1 MSINPVKFKISEIFA
16 SCTFNLNVM
25 KDKLPKQVFNKFLN
39 IIEKGRKLDSDTA
52 DAVAHAMKEWALSKG
67 ATHYTHWF
75 QPMTGLTAEKHDAF
89 IQFDDNDHISVIER
103 FSGSQLIQSEP
114 DASSFPSGGMRS
126 TFEARGYTAWDPTSP
141 AFIIERGRGSI
152 LCIPSAFISYHGG
165 VLDMK
170 TPLLR
175 SMEAISEAALR
186 VIKLFGNKTAYR
198 VKSVIGAEQEYFL
211 VDQKYADK
219 RLDIKICG
227 RTLLGARPVKGQEME
242 DHYFASIKDRVLD
255 FMQDFE
261 YELLKLG
268 VPCKTRHNEVAPH
281 QFEIAPIFEDAN
293 IAADHNQ
300 LLMETMKRI
309 AKSHGFYALLAE
321 KPFAYVNGSGKHCNW
336 SLIDTDDNNL
346 LEPGKTP
353 EENLQFLVF
362 LMSSLMAVE
371 KHGGLLRASIASAG
385 NDHRLGAN
393 EAPPAIMSVFLGE
406 MLSNILDKIESGKV
420 KDAKEKSFLDLGIS
434 KLPKVSKDQTDRNR
448 TSPLAFTGNKFE
460 FRAVG
465 SSASISIP
473 AAALNAAV
481 AEALHEL
488 AGSIETISKKNKNF
502 EAAVL
507 EVVKTA
513 IHNTKKVRFEGN
525 NYSSQWLKEAGERG
539 LPIARNTPE
548 ALEFWI
554 NKKEN
559 SCLIN
564 AGILNEEEIE
574 SRYHICHEQY
584 YKTIEIELATMLKMI
599 SRQVLPPA
607 YTCQKETA
615 SSIEAV
621 VSLCQKSGAAA
632 SKTDMSKKTRT
643 TDDFDIEPQIKFL
656 KEYSGAVSKLQL
668 AVERLREVKLE
679 LAGEEDPVKKSGLI
693 VKKVI
698 PEMQNARTLADFLET
713 VTGSE
718 FWILPTYSELLFKD

>member
-1 MSINPVKFKISEIFA
+1 MSISPEKLKNSEIFA

-25 KDKLPKQVFNKFLN
+25 KEKLPKQVFNKFLN

-52 DAVAHAMKEWALSKG
+52 DAIAHAMKEWALSKG
-67 ATHYTHWF
+67 VTHYTHWF

-89 IQFDDNDHISVIER
+89 IQFDEADHISVIER
-103 FSGSQLIQSEP
+103 FSGNQLIQSEP

-175 SMEAISEAALR
+175 SMEAISGAALR
-186 VIKLFGNKTAYR
+186 TLKLFGNKTAYR
-198 VKSVIGAEQEYFL
+198 VKSVVGAEQEYFL
-211 VDQKYADK
+211 IDRKYADK

-261 YELLKLG
+261 RELLKLG

-281 QFEIAPIFEDAN
+281 QFEIAPIYEEAN

-309 AKSHGFYALLAE
+309 ARNHDFCALVAE

-336 SLIDTDDNNL
+336 SLIDTDGNNL

-362 LMSSLMAVE
+362 LMASLMAVE
-371 KHGGLLRASIASAG
+371 RHGGLLRASIASAG

-406 MLSNILDKIESGKV
+406 MLSNILDKIESGRV

-448 TSPLAFTGNKFE
+448 TSPFAFTGNKFE

-473 AAALNAAV
+473 VAVLNAAV
-481 AEALHEL
+481 AESLNEITEL
-488 AGSIETISKKNKNF
+488 IETGFKKSKNF
-502 EAAVL
+502 EAAVI
-507 EVVKTA
+507 EVIKNA
-513 IHNTKKVRFEGN
+513 IHKTKKIRFEGN
-525 NYSSQWLKEAGERG
+525 NYSSQWLNEAESRN
-539 LPIARNTPE
+539 LPIARSTPE
-548 ALEFWI
+548 ALEFWLD
-554 NKKEN
+554 KKEN
-559 SCLIN
+559 SCFIN
-564 AGILNEEEIE
+564 AGILNEQEIE

-607 YTCQKETA
+607 YTCQKEIASAINAVLSLEIHNTA
-615 SSIEAV
+615 RAKNGG
-621 VSLCQKSGAAA
+621 QK
-632 SKTDMSKKTRT
+632 KEP
-643 TDDFDIEPQIKFL
+643 FDNFDVKPQIKFL
-656 KEYSGAVSKLQL
+656 KEYSAAVSKLQL
-668 AVERLREVKLE
+668 TVERLREIKLE
-679 LAGEEDPVKKSGLI
+679 LANEEDHIKKSGLI
-693 VKKVI
+693 IKKVL
-698 PEMQNARTLADFLET
+698 PEMQNARAIADYLET
-713 VTGSE
+713 TTGSE

>member
-1 MSINPVKFKISEIFA
+1 MSLTPVNVRISEIFGN
-16 SCTFNLNVM
+16 CTFNLNVM
-25 KDKLPKQVFNKFLN
+25 KEKLPKQVFKRFLD
-39 IIEKGRKLDSDTA
+39 IIEKGRKLDAETA
-52 DAVAHAMKEWALSKG
+52 DAIAHAMKEWALSKG
-67 ATHYTHWF
+67 VTHYTHWF

-89 IQFDDNDHISVIER
+89 IQFDSDDHISVIER

-175 SMEAISEAALR
+175 SMEAVSKAALR
-186 VIKLFGNKTAYR
+186 VLKLFGNKSVYR
-198 VKSVIGAEQEYFL
+198 VKSSVGAEQEYFL
-211 VDQKYADK
+211 VDHRHADK

-261 YELLKLG
+261 FELLKLG

-281 QFEIAPIFEDAN
+281 QFEIAPIYEEAN

-300 LLMETMKRI
+300 LVMETMKRI
-309 AKSHGFYALLAE
+309 AKKHDFYALLAE

-336 SLIDTDDNNL
+336 SLIDTDGNNL
-346 LEPGKTP
+346 LDPGQTP

-362 LMSSLMAVE
+362 LMASLMAVE
-371 KHGGLLRASIASAG
+371 KHGGLLRAAIASAG

-406 MLSNILDKIESGKV
+406 MLSQILDQIESGKV
-420 KDAKEKSFLDLGIS
+420 KDAREKSFLDMGIS

-448 TSPLAFTGNKFE
+448 TSPFAFTGNKFE

-465 SSASISIP
+465 SSSSISIP
-473 AAALNAAV
+473 VAVLNAAA
-481 AEALHEL
+481 AESIHEL
-488 AGSIETISKKNKNF
+488 ADQIEILTKKTKNF
-502 EAAVL
+502 ESAVI
-507 EVVKTA
+507 ETVKKA
-513 IHNTKKVRFEGN
+513 IEKTKKVRFEGN
-525 NYSSQWLKEAGERG
+525 NYSEQWLKEAKSRS
-539 LPIARNTPE
+539 LPIAKNTPE
-548 ALEFWI
+548 ALKFWI
-554 NKKEN
+554 DKKQN

-564 AGILNEEEIE
+564 LGILNEEEIE
-574 SRYHICHEQY
+574 SRYHICFEQY
-584 YKTIEIELATMLKMI
+584 NKTIEIELATMLKML
-599 SRQVLPPA
+599 SRQVLPSA
-607 YTCQKETA
+607 YIYQKEIA
-615 SSIEAV
+615 SSVEAALQLREALNDI
-621 VSLCQKSGAAA
+621 SPAAA
-632 SKTDMSKKTRT
+632 GTDKSSSLE
-643 TDDFDIEPQIKFL
+643 DLDIMPQVKFF
-656 KEYSGAVSKLQL
+656 KEYAGAVSKLQI
-668 AVERLREVKLE
+668 AIEHLREVKSE
-679 LAGEEDPVKKSGLI
+679 LAAEEDLIKKADII
-693 VKKVI
+693 VKKAL
-698 PEMQNARTLADFLET
+698 PAMQSARATADFLET
-713 VTGSE
+713 VTDRECWS
-718 FWILPTYSELLFKD
+718 LPTYSELLFWD

>member
-1 MSINPVKFKISEIFA
+1 MATGPENFKISEIFGE
-16 SCTFNLNVM
+16 CTFNLNVM
-25 KDKLPKQVFNKFLN
+25 KDKLPKQVFKKFLD
-39 IIEKGRKLDSDTA
+39 IVEKGRKLDSDTA
-52 DAVAHAMKEWALSKG
+52 DAVAHAMKEWALAKG

-89 IQFDDNDHISVIER
+89 IQFDSDDPISVIER

-175 SMEAISEAALR
+175 SMEAISAAAIR
-186 VIKLFGNKTAYR
+186 VLKLFGSKSVYR
-198 VKSVIGAEQEYFL
+198 VKAAVGAEQEYFL
-211 VDQKYADK
+211 ADEKFADK

-242 DHYFASIKDRVLD
+242 DHYFGSIKDRVLD
-255 FMQDFE
+255 FMQEFE
-261 YELLKLG
+261 FELLKLS
-268 VPCKTRHNEVAPH
+268 VPCKTRHNEVAPR
-281 QFEIAPIFEDAN
+281 QFEIAPIFEEAN

-309 AKSHGFYALLAE
+309 AKKHGFVALLAE

-336 SLIDTDDNNL
+336 SLIDTDGNNL

-362 LMSSLMAVE
+362 LMASLMAVE

-406 MLSNILDKIESGKV
+406 MLSKILDQIESGKV
-420 KDAKEKSFLDLGIS
+420 KDVNEKSFLDMGIS

-465 SSASISIP
+465 SSSSISIP
-473 AAALNAAV
+473 VAVLNSAV

-488 AGSIETISKKNKNF
+488 ASRIETLTKKSKNF
-502 EAAVL
+502 DASVI
-507 EVVKTA
+507 EVVKAA
-513 IHNTKKVRFEGN
+513 IRGTKKVRFEGN
-525 NYSSQWLKEAGERG
+525 NYSEQWLNEAAARS

-548 ALEFWI
+548 ALKFWI
-554 NKKEN
+554 DPKQN
-559 SCLIN
+559 SCLTSL
-564 AGILNEEEIE
+564 GILNEEEIE
-574 SRYHICHEQY
+574 SRYHICFEQY
-584 YKTIEIELATMLKMI
+584 NKTIEIELATMIKML
-599 SRQVLPPA
+599 SRQVLPSA
-607 YTCQKETA
+607 YLYQKEIA
-615 SSIEAV
+615 SSVESAV
-621 VSLCQKSGAAA
+621 ALRETLKDLSGINAKLKSAA
-632 SKTDMSKKTRT
+632 SE
-643 TDDFDIEPQIKFL
+643 DFDIEPQVRFF
-656 KEYSGAVSKLQL
+656 KEYAGAVSKLQTAL
-668 AVERLREVKLE
+668 EQLRGIKNEITN
-679 LAGEEDPVKKSGLI
+679 EDDLVKKADLI
-693 VKKVI
+693 VKKAL
-698 PEMQNARTLADFLET
+698 PAMQAARTTADFLET
-713 VTGSE
+713 VTDSDC
-718 FWILPTYSELLFKD
+718 WSLPTYSELLFWD